1 MFTVLIPGAIVYLVH
16 NQEEEH
22 MKRLTTALL
31 LTLSLFSNVT
41 LAKDSVH
48 HSGQASKHSAI
59 AGSQGLASTAT
70 VASAV
75 VAVPVVMAVGAS
87 LVAGSVIVEVGDA
100 ISDSVKA
107 SHASSHTHH
116 HTLIITE
123 RTITADPAPN
133 KVINDN

>member
-1 MFTVLIPGAIVYLVH
+1 V
-16 NQEEEH
+16 
-22 MKRLTTALL
+22 
-31 LTLSLFSNVT
+31 
-41 LAKDSVH
+41 
-48 HSGQASKHSAI
+48 
-59 AGSQGLASTAT
+59 
-70 VASAV
+70 
-75 VAVPVVMAVGAS
+75 AVGAS
-87 LVAGSVIVEVGDA
+87 VVAGSVIVEVGEE

>member
-1 MFTVLIPGAIVYLVH
+1 
-16 NQEEEH
+16 

-31 LTLSLFSNVT
+31 LTLSLLSNVT
-41 LAKDSVH
+41 FAKDSVH

-59 AGSQGLASTAT
+59 AASQGLASTAT

-75 VAVPVVMAVGAS
+75 FAVPAIVAVGAS
-87 LVAGSVIVEVGDA
+87 VVAGSVIVEVGEG